1 MTYRLFLTRFAA
13 LGLAAL
19 IVTGCGNGPTLPD
32 WAPFSGAADSPK
44 VDGPQMVS
52 SANPLASQAGLD
64 VLKKGGSAVD
74 AAIAVQAV
82 LTLVEPQSS
91 GIGGGAFLMH
101 WSPKTQ
107 KVIAYDG
114 REKAPAAATPELFLD
129 DTGKPFDFLTAV
141 RSGRSV
147 GVPGAIAM
155 LAEAHEEHGR
165 LPWAEL
171 FEPAI
176 TLSEQGFEVSP
187 RLNRMMTLVPGFGET
202 PAGKALFFDADGTPF
217 PPGHLL
223 KNPDLADSLRTIAAE
238 GPEGFYTG
246 AIAEKIVAAVQNAPA
261 NPGAM
266 TLEDLASYEPKKREA
281 ICKPY
286 RTWTVCGMPPPSSGG
301 ATVMQILS
309 LIEGFDMAA
318 LAPSSVEA
326 VHLITEASRLAYA
339 DRALYLADS
348 DFVEIPLDALLDKG
362 YLAERA
368 TTIRTDRSLG
378 IAKAGTPTKKD
389 SRLSPHTTREAPS
402 TSHFSIVD
410 GDGNAVSMTTTVEFV
425 FGSNLIAGGF
435 ILNNQLTDFSLA
447 PVVNGRQVANAPDGG
462 KRPRSSMSPTLIF
475 DEQGN
480 LYALVGSPG
489 GSRIIAYVAKTL
501 VGLMDWGLDMQ
512 TAVALPHHVN
522 RNGLLEL
529 EEGTAIVDLAPEL
542 ERLGHEIK
550 IRPLNSGLH
559 GIRVLPDGTLE
570 GGADPR
576 REGVALSDRNA
587 AP

>member
-1 MTYRLFLTRFAA
+1 MRKTNAFARP
-13 LGLAAL
+13 LSVL
-19 IVTGCGNGPTLPD
+19 IVSLALTACSSAPAIPD
-32 WAPFSGAADSPK
+32 WVPFQGSTQTPK
-44 VDGPQMVS
+44 ADGPQMVS
-52 SANPLASQAGLD
+52 SANPLASQAGID

-101 WSPKTQ
+101 WSPKTE
-107 KVIAYDG
+107 KVTAYDG
-114 REKAPAAATPELFLD
+114 REQAPAAATPELFLD
-129 DTGKPFDFLTAV
+129 ENGKPFDFLTAV
-141 RSGRSV
+141 KSGRSV

-155 LAEAHEEHGR
+155 LAKAHQEHGR
-165 LPWAEL
+165 LSWAEL

-176 TLSEQGFEVSP
+176 ALSENGFEISP
-187 RLNRMMTLVPGFGET
+187 RLNRMINLAPGFGET
-202 PAGKALFFDADGTPF
+202 PAGKALFFDDKGKPF
-217 PPGHLL
+217 PAGHVL
-223 KNPDLADSLRTIAAE
+223 KNPELAVSLRTIASQ

-246 AIAEKIVAAVQNAPA
+246 EIAEKIVNAVQNAPA

-286 RTWTVCGMPPPSSGG
+286 RSWTICGMPPPSSGG
-301 ATVMQILS
+301 ATVMQILT
-309 LIEGFDMAA
+309 LLEGFDIGSLKA
-318 LAPSSVEA
+318 SSTEA
-326 VHLITEASRLAYA
+326 IHLISEASRLAYA
-339 DRALYLADS
+339 DRSLYLADS
-348 DFVEIPLDALLDKG
+348 DFVDIPLDALLDKA
-362 YLAERA
+362 YLSDRA
-368 TTIRTDRSLG
+368 QQISPKKSLG
-378 IAKAGTPTKKD
+378 IAKPGSPLKKD
-389 SRLSPHTTREAPS
+389 SRLAPQISREAPS
-402 TSHFSIVD
+402 TSHFSIID

-435 ILNNQLTDFSLA
+435 ILNNQLTDFSRQ
-447 PVVNGRQVANAPDGG
+447 PVIDGRQVANAPDGG
-462 KRPRSSMSPTLIF
+462 KRPRSSMSPTLVF
-475 DEQGN
+475 DEDGE

-501 VGLMDWGLDMQ
+501 VGLLDWDMDMQ
-512 TAVALPHHVN
+512 SAVALPHHVN

-529 EEGTAIVDLAPEL
+529 EADTKIVDLAPEL

-550 IRPLNSGLH
+550 VRPLNSGLH

-576 REGVALSDRNA
+576 REGVALSDGNG
-587 AP
+587 PL